1 MNQNVDPAEIAKFEA
16 LAARWWDLDSEFK
29 PLHAINPLRI
39 GWIDER
45 AHLHGKKV
53 IIILLVLTYFKSCG
67 IDSEL
72 TKVKKE
78 LKLEQTQVNEI
89 KTLIEILPTSKD
101 MQIEGLKSEKRMI
114 QGTDRKMLDVQRQN
128 EIERLIDELEN

>member
-1 MNQNVDPAEIAKFEA
+1 MNKLNIF
-16 LAARWWDLDSEFK
+16 
-29 PLHAINPLRI
+29 LHTHAN
-39 GWIDER
+39 
-45 AHLHGKKV
+45 KV

-78 LKLEQTQVNEI
+78 LKLEQTQVSEI
-89 KTLIEILPTSKD
+89 KTLIELLPTSTD
-101 MQIEGLKSEKRMI
+101 MQIEGLRSEKRMI

-128 EIERLIDELEN
+128 QIEKEIKVLETK

>member
-1 MNQNVDPAEIAKFEA
+1 VNQNVDPAEIAKFEA

-53 IIILLVLTYFKSCG
+53 ADIGCGGLLIS
-67 IDSEL
+67 
-72 TKVKKE
+72 
-78 LKLEQTQVNEI
+78 
-89 KTLIEILPTSKD
+89 
-101 MQIEGLKSEKRMI
+101 
-114 QGTDRKMLDVQRQN
+114 
-128 EIERLIDELEN
+128 